1 MPLVMTDAVVL
12 HAFDYLESSRIIRLA
27 TRDAGL
33 QSVLAR
39 GARSSS
45 RRFGLGL
52 DLFASGVAQIQLR
65 PGRELQQL
73 DGFDLT
79 SSRDPIARDLER
91 FAAASALAELAL
103 RFADGDEP
111 GDLYATLIAALD
123 AVAAAPGDRARD
135 VGLAAA
141 WHLVAG
147 FGFAPVLTRCCRCEL
162 LLADEDTATFSH
174 GAGGCACR
182 ACAPLL
188 PRGRPLPPEARAALR
203 AWTTGTVGTDWP
215 VIETAMRRAHLRLL
229 REFLEQHLNDGRP
242 LRAFETWERGLGTL
256 GAALG

>member
-27 TRDAGL
+27 TRDAGF
-33 QSVLAR
+33 QSVVAR
-39 GARSSS
+39 GARASS

-65 PGRELQQL
+65 PGRDLQQL

-111 GDLYATLIAALD
+111 GDLYRTLTEALD
-123 AVAAAPGDRARD
+123 AVAGAPGARARD

-141 WHLVAG
+141 WRLVVAL
-147 FGFAPVLTRCCRCEL
+147 GFAPALTRCCRCEA
-162 LLADEDTATFSH
+162 LLADEDTATFTH
-174 GAGGCACR
+174 GSGGCACG
-182 ACAPLL
+182 ACTPHL

-203 AWTTGTVGTDWP
+203 AWTGGTDWP
-215 VIETAMRRAHLRLL
+215 VTDASMRRAHLRLL

-242 LRAFETWERGLGTL
+242 LRAFETWERGLGTV
-256 GAALG
+256 AAGIG